1 MAQPPSVDPS
11 GHTFIELPSTDST
24 NNYARQLIRATGLP
38 ERQPVNYH
46 GTAVFAHFQAAG
58 RGQRGKAWTGE
69 KGENIALSV
78 LLNPAPMAVSR
89 QFELSVTIALAT
101 ARFFAKYAGDETRIK
116 WPNDLY
122 WQDRKAGG
130 ILIENNISAGGQWE
144 WAVCGI
150 GININQT
157 RFPSALPNPVS
168 LKQITGKNHDPVL
181 LARELQ
187 HSIMSVFNRLQ
198 KAGFPALFA
207 DYLELL
213 YKKNCSVKLK
223 KENRVFEA
231 IIKGVNPDGR
241 LLVQHAVEEAFSF
254 GEIVWLIAEH

>member
-1 MAQPPSVDPS
+1 MAQPLSVDPS
-11 GHTFIELPSTDST
+11 GQTFIELPSTDST
-24 NNYARQLIRATGLP
+24 NNYARELIRANGLP
-38 ERQPVNYH
+38 ERQPVNHH

-78 LLNPAPMAVSR
+78 LLNTTPMAVSR

-130 ILIENNISAGGQWE
+130 ILIENSISAGGQWE

-157 RFPSALPNPVS
+157 FFPPELPNPVS
-168 LKQITGKNHDPVL
+168 LKQISGKKHDPVS
-181 LARELQ
+181 LARELHQ
-187 HSIMSVFNRLQ
+187 AVTEQFNRLCS
-198 KAGFPALFA
+198 AGFPALFTE
-207 DYLELL
+207 YLDLL
-213 YKKNCSVKLK
+213 YKRGAAVKLK

-231 IIKGVNPDGR
+231 TIKGVSPDGR
-241 LLVQHAVEEAFSF
+241 LLVQHAIEESFSF
-254 GEIVWLIAEH
+254 GEILWLPADH